1 MEGTLDDKSSEL
13 LVVALGKA
21 AVEPGGLPLHG
32 GRLTGLF
39 TNSATAKK
47 AAEFCKSEGY
57 LQVLRTE
64 PRGRGVREICAIT
77 EKGLA
82 YLLHQVSPKHVLWDL
97 VRALHSQQSQVSEL
111 LTNVRQLQANIDSF
125 KTLVD
130 KSLQAGDRNGCLR
143 LGHISNGQSLEPP
156 GAKGKPAE
164 HKADLRESIL
174 SHLDQWQESGDC
186 PLPELYRHSNHDR
199 FTIGQFHDELR
210 QLQEEE
216 QIYLHPWTGPLSE
229 IQEPALALLAGH
241 GIAYYASRRFP
252 CP

>member
-1 MEGTLDDKSSEL
+1 MDDKPSEL
-13 LVVALGKA
+13 MVEALGKA

-32 GRLTGLF
+32 GRSTGLF

-82 YLLHQVSPKHVLWDL
+82 YLLHQVSPKHILGDL
-97 VRALHSQQSQVSEL
+97 MRALHSQQAQVGEL

-125 KTLVD
+125 KSLVD
-130 KSLQAGDRNGCLR
+130 KSLQASDRNGCLR
-143 LGHISNGQSLEPP
+143 LEPTPNGESRDAL
-156 GAKGKPAE
+156 GAKQKCVEPKAE
-164 HKADLRESIL
+164 LRESIL
-174 SHLDQWQESGDC
+174 SHLAQWQESGDC
-186 PLPELYRHSNHDR
+186 PLPELYQQIHDDR
-199 FTIGQFHDELR
+199 FTIGQFHDEMR
-210 QLQEEE
+210 QLQEDE

-229 IQEPALALLAGH
+229 IPEPALALLAGH